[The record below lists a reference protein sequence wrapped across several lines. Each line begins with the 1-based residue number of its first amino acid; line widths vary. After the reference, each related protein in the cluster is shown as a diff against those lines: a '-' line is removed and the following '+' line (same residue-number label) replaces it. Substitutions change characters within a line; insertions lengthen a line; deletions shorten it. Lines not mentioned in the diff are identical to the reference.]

1 MSATVTFS
9 PNKYYKDAQKMLEKK
24 DLLEFVAKISIAV
37 ELSIGD
43 PAMIAK
49 TTFLK
54 AKGLKKFN
62 RHTKA
67 VESVDE
73 ALKYNDG
80 LKAFELRELQ
90 ATAKGYLGRLNEAI
104 NAYKALLLE
113 ANDHVTISRLC
124 VSLAWA
130 FLLLDRENPKAESL
144 EETKKYLDIAYQY
157 FNEVPDFLKKKIL
170 NNFSVYYFYKDEFGK
185 AIEVLEEAFS
195 FAKEKDLPR
204 LYNNL
209 AEIHLKSREK
219 SGFEISSIKDYLD
232 KSEVLAS
239 KHDDK
244 IEMAFSFYTRAK
256 LELLDEQ
263 MFRALDTL
271 YLAFDHF
278 TEAEAYS
285 YSLECL
291 LKINEIVSNHKAK
304 CMQIM
309 QEKLHNKIKSN
320 PYYEKVLKK

>member
-1 MSATVTFS
+1 MSEAVTFS
-9 PNKYYKDAQKMLEKK
+9 PNKYYHEAQKMLEKK
-24 DLLEFVAKISIAV
+24 DLLEFIAKISIAI
-37 ELSIGD
+37 ELSVGD
-43 PAMIAK
+43 PEMIAK
-49 TTFLK
+49 ATFLK
-54 AKGLKKFN
+54 AKGLKTFN
-62 RHTKA
+62 RYTKT

-80 LKAFELRELQ
+80 LEAFELRELQ

-104 NAYKALLLE
+104 EIYKTLLIE
-113 ANDHVTISRLC
+113 TNDGIIVSRLC
-124 VSLAWA
+124 ISLAWA
-130 FLLLDRENPKAESL
+130 YLLLDRENPKEESL
-144 EETKKYLDIAYQY
+144 EETKKYLDMAYNH
-157 FNEVPDFLKKKIL
+157 FDELPDFLKRKVL
-170 NNFSVYYFYKDEFGK
+170 NNFSVYYFYQNEFDK
-185 AIEVLEEAFS
+185 SIELLEEAFNY
-195 FAKEKDLPR
+195 AEEKDLPR

-209 AEIHLKSREK
+209 AEIHLKFSEK

-232 KSEVLAS
+232 KSEILAS
-239 KHDDK
+239 KYDDK

-263 MFRALDTL
+263 MYRALDTL

-309 QEKLHNKIKSN
+309 QEKLHNKAKSN